1 MKVTPTGVNE
11 AIKSLQSNRFYP
23 LSKMAHY
30 PNLSGGV
37 VKGTGFQPAPPP
49 AHPPPLSN
57 TRGRQASSPQLG
69 ATADGATSL
78 HPSFADIA
86 AVNTRGRYPSVKRK
100 DLEVSPT
107 NTLSSNNPSKH
118 ARYDRNDSGTMK
130 AVADNLSMLEQV
142 ANELLEA
149 SSSDP
154 VLVAISSRLCQGM
167 ITQNNIMCDLLSR
180 AGSNIQQVSV
190 NQEYSSYPANL
201 GAIPKHNNSAATAKQ
216 VSGRSQLTAAEN
228 NRRTLK
234 QPPLGQ
240 NEGNGRWQ
248 EVTNHKHRGNKKST
262 VAEQGLEGESETQV
276 DNPIDHFAD
285 AVKNAEKA
293 VVIYNLNLGQAPLL
307 NPATISSKVTSAL
320 IKAAADNFKEC
331 GNSTAAAGEMVNDLL
346 SQVKSMDLFGKGTK
360 PCKDPKNPGSN
371 GAFYTVPVKL
381 TFSNKQVSKHVNEIL
396 RQKYKVSTSI
406 PYHRTLKQAITMAHE
421 KVSKKN
427 PGKQVL
433 ISLDAPKKCL
443 KPFIRDPPSSLSKKG
458 ESGWLSAGNP
468 IPLPGD
474 ALNTKLKE
482 VSENFSLPASPTPVQ
497 LDRNG
502 EYAVTETSAQSLPG
516 SPTQS
521 VSQPQ
526 SGSGRVDIRLKATP
540 EVAAQLEL
548 RKRQEND
555 DNVFESQGEGE
566 SMNVLNVSGGKTSS
580 PTGLRPE
587 Y

>member
-1 MKVTPTGVNE
+1 
-11 AIKSLQSNRFYP
+11 
-23 LSKMAHY
+23 
-30 PNLSGGV
+30 
-37 VKGTGFQPAPPP
+37 
-49 AHPPPLSN
+49 
-57 TRGRQASSPQLG
+57 
-69 ATADGATSL
+69 
-78 HPSFADIA
+78 
-86 AVNTRGRYPSVKRK
+86 
-100 DLEVSPT
+100 
-107 NTLSSNNPSKH
+107 
-118 ARYDRNDSGTMK
+118 MK

-180 AGSNIQQVSV
+180 AGSSTEQVND
-190 NQEYSSYPANL
+190 NQAHTSYPANL
-201 GAIPKHNNSAATAKQ
+201 GAIPKHNNSSASANQ

-234 QPPLGQ
+234 QKPLGQ
-240 NEGNGRWQ
+240 NDGNGKWQ
-248 EVTNHKHRGNKKST
+248 EVISHKNRGNKKST
-262 VAEQGLEGESETQV
+262 TDKGPEGELESQV
-276 DNPIDHFAD
+276 ESPIDHFAN
-285 AVKNAEKA
+285 AVKNAEKS
-293 VVIYNLNLGQAPLL
+293 VVIYNLDLGQAPLL

-320 IKAAADNFKEC
+320 IKAAANNFKEC
-331 GNSTAAAGEMVNDLL
+331 GNSTSAAGEMVNDLI

-360 PCKDPKNPGSN
+360 PCNDPKNPDRN
-371 GAFYTVPVKL
+371 GTFYTVPVKL

-443 KPFIRDPPSSLSKKG
+443 KPFIRDPPTSSYKKG

-468 IPLPGD
+468 IPLPGE

-497 LDRNG
+497 LDRSG
-502 EYAVTETSAQSLPG
+502 EYTITDSSTQSQHG

-526 SGSGRVDIRLKATP
+526 SGSGKVNIRLKVTP

-548 RKRQEND
+548 RKRQTED

-566 SMNVLNVSGGKTSS
+566 SMDVLNDSGGKSSS
-580 PTGLRPE
+580 PTGLGPE